1 MVGWRRRAE
10 TGVKPTGIRVHT
22 IWSEKDVRSR
32 VGKFSVWGMKSPSS
46 LGRVFV
52 VFENRP
58 IILGEN
64 NRAQASIKKFPV
76 DEAVLPEAGQSVAI
90 EIAKENV
97 THGP

>member
-1 MVGWRRRAE
+1 MAKTSRNGRQTYRDPSTIYNKSREE
-10 TGVKPTGIRVHT
+10 TRIIISDKSSDT
-22 IWSEKDVRSR
+22 WSEKDVRSR

-76 DEAVLPEAGQSVAI
+76 DEAVLPEA
-90 EIAKENV
+90 
-97 THGP
+97 